1 MRSYISNQLVA
12 AAAVG
17 YRTAQ
22 RTEILSHSQ
31 AFPLHRHVLL
41 FPIIGLTSPG
51 YPRALAS

>member
-17 YRTAQ
+17 YRTAL
-22 RTEILSHSQ
+22 RTEIFSHSQ
-31 AFPLHRHVLL
+31 AFPLRHVLL
-41 FPIIGLTSPG
+41 FPIIGLTSPR